1 MVNYGVVVAV
11 ASTMVCKTNEIVQRE
26 GCNVLGTMGKTF
38 VENGFKFDHTS
49 RHTLVVD
56 IATNDVVL

>member
-11 ASTMVCKTNEIVQRE
+11 AGTMVCRTNEIVQRE

-38 VENGFKFDHTS
+38 AENGFKFDHTS
-49 RHTLVVD
+49 KHTLAVD
-56 IATNDVVL
+56 IAANDVVM